1 VNVARLKIIGVE
13 EHGWTAG
20 IRDALASLPE
30 DRRDPSVSYF
40 NTDETDK
47 RLLDY
52 CDARLRDM
60 DAMGMDMAVLSIST
74 PGTQILDAP
83 EAVKLA
89 REANDELAAA
99 VARHPDR
106 LQAFATLPTPDPVA
120 AVDELHRAVLDLGLR
135 GAMIHGRT
143 GDKMLDHP
151 DFAPMLEEASRLGTP
166 IYIHPQFP
174 STAIRDI
181 YYDGLPDELSTRLAA
196 GMWGWHMETAINALR
211 LILSGTFER
220 APDLQIILGHWGEMI
235 PLFLERVDVAPTAN
249 YLPKSASEYFR
260 EHFYIAP
267 SGIWSWQMLTHA
279 LTEVSADRILFAID
293 YPFQHSFDGYARHF
307 LEQAPISPADKEK
320 IGHLNAERLFGLY
333 PAE

>member
-1 VNVARLKIIGVE
+1 M
-13 EHGWTAG
+13 
-20 IRDALASLPE
+20 PE
-30 DRRDPSVSYF
+30 DRRDPSVGYF
-40 NTDETDK
+40 NTGETGK

-52 CDARLRDM
+52 GDARLRDM
-60 DAMGMDMAVLSIST
+60 DAMGMDMAVLSITT
-74 PGTQILDAP
+74 PATQSLDAP

-106 LQAFATLPTPDPVA
+106 LQAFATLQTPDPAA
-120 AVDELHRAVLDLGLR
+120 AVDELQRAVLGLGLR

-151 DFAPMLEEASRLGTP
+151 DFAPILDEAARLGTP
-166 IYIHPQFP
+166 VFIHPQMP
-174 STAIRDI
+174 PKAVRDI
-181 YYDGLPDELSTRLAA
+181 YYGDLPDELSLTLA
-196 GMWGWHMETAINALR
+196 GGVWGWHMETAINALR

-220 APDLQIILGHWGEMI
+220 APGLQIILGHWGEII
-235 PLFLERVDVAPTAN
+235 PLYLERVDVAPMAR
-249 YLPKSASEYFR
+249 YLPKSAAEYFR

-293 YPFQHSFDGYARHF
+293 YPFVHPSTDPRGASSNRRRS
-307 LEQAPISPADKEK
+307 APRTRRRSATSTPS
-320 IGHLNAERLFGLY
+320 GCSS
-333 PAE
+333 